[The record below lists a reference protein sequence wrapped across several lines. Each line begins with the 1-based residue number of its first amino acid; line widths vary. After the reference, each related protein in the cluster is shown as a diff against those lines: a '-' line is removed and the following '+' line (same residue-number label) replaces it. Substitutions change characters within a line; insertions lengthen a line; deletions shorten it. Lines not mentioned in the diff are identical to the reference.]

1 MPDAVLRPADS
12 DQAERLHAFA
22 HDIKNRLHG
31 LWEALRMSNDSSIEG
46 ADKAGIIALAERGY
60 FSAQRELE
68 QLLDDLAV
76 DRDVRAEHKRIDI
89 VSCLNTA
96 LHHEAYRLKKK
107 GQAVD
112 VMAPG
117 TLVALGDAHWTT
129 QILQAL
135 ISNASKFSPRGSSI
149 SINAGATADGSAI
162 TVSDKGTGFTG
173 SDLVDVFTRYAI
185 LSSRTTAGEP
195 QARGTLARARQWAH
209 AQGGR
214 LNVESEGP
222 GQGARFTLTLPPAQ
236 SLLGIS

>member
-1 MPDAVLRPADS
+1 
-12 DQAERLHAFA
+12 
-22 HDIKNRLHG
+22 
-31 LWEALRMSNDSSIEG
+31 
-46 ADKAGIIALAERGY
+46 
-60 FSAQRELE
+60 
-68 QLLDDLAV
+68 
-76 DRDVRAEHKRIDI
+76 
-89 VSCLNTA
+89 
-96 LHHEAYRLKKK
+96 
-107 GQAVD
+107 
-112 VMAPG
+112 
-117 TLVALGDAHWTT
+117 GDAHWTT

-195 QARGTLARARQWAH
+195 QARGTLARAKQWAR
-209 AQGGR
+209 AQGGH